1 VRFRRPAEQ
10 RVWLGPSGYLGRCR
24 YAITDPDAESYAI
37 SNGFTCCMRADYDAY
52 TYNSSTN
59 SNGYCNSDSNCHCNG
74 YSCGY
79 CYRNSNSHGNSNSHS
94 NSFSECNSDSYGQ
107 ACSHSEASSHA
118 AASPVEGKVT
128 GD

>member
-37 SNGFTCCMRADYDAY
+37 SNRFTCCMRADYDAY

-79 CYRNSNSHGNSNSHS
+79 CYRNSNSNSHSHS